1 MTNWRC
7 TTLILAALWC
17 AGTRAAPPAPPP
29 PAGEVIGT
37 IQNLQGTVTIARA
50 GATLPATVGTALY
63 RGDQVRTGKPGAVGI
78 VLGDDTTISA
88 GSSSELAIN
97 DYIFDPNNGK
107 FALVVRMLKGT
118 FSYITG
124 QIGKLAPDTVK
135 VRTPDA
141 TIATRGTKVLIE
153 IQE

>member
-1 MTNWRC
+1 MTVRLS
-7 TTLILAALWC
+7 TVLRAALLC
-17 AGTRAAPPAPPP
+17 ARAQAAPPAPA
-29 PAGEVIGT
+29 PAGDVIGT
-37 IQNLQGTVTIARA
+37 IQSLQGTVSIARA
-50 GATLPATVGTALY
+50 GATLPASVGTALY
-63 RGDQVRTGKPGAVGI
+63 RGDQIRTGKPGAVGI

-88 GSSSELAIN
+88 GSSSELALN
-97 DYIFDPNNGK
+97 DYLFDPNNGK
-107 FALVVRMLKGT
+107 FALAVRMLKGT

-153 IQE
+153 VKD

>member
-1 MTNWRC
+1 MTNRRC

-17 AGTRAAPPAPPP
+17 AGARAAPPAPPP

-37 IQNLQGTVTIARA
+37 IQNLQGTVSIARA

-97 DYIFDPNNGK
+97 DYLFDPNNGK

-153 IQE
+153 IKE

>member
-1 MTNWRC
+1 MNLRL
-7 TTLILAALWC
+7 TTVLLAALLC
-17 AGTRAAPPAPPP
+17 ARAQAAPPAPA
-29 PAGEVIGT
+29 PAGDVIGT
-37 IQNLQGTVTIARA
+37 IQSLQGTVTIARA
-50 GATLPATVGTALY
+50 GTTLPAAVGTALY

-88 GSSSELAIN
+88 GSSSELALN

-153 IQE
+153 VKE